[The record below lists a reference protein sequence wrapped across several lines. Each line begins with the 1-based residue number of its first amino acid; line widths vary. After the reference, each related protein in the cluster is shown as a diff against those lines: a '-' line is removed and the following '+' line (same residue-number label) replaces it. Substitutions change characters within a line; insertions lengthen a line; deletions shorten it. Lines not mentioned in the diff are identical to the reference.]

1 VDFTFR
7 PIGFLHTPYK
17 TAASI
22 PKTFGV
28 ATMAEGVVEILPE
41 YAEGLLDIESF
52 SHLIL
57 IFAFHQSREKP
68 LKVTP
73 PTQKKERGVFSSRSP
88 HRPNA
93 IGILTVRLVRR
104 EKEKLFVEGVD
115 LLDGTPLL
123 DIKPYLLHFDC
134 RPEATA
140 GI

>member
-1 VDFTFR
+1 MIFTFK

-17 TAASI
+17 TIESI

-28 ATMAEGVVEILPE
+28 APKAEGIVEVLPE
-41 YAEGLLDIESF
+41 YAEGLLDVESF

-57 IFAFHQSREKP
+57 IFAFHQSKEKP
-68 LKVTP
+68 LKVIP

-88 HRPNA
+88 HRPNP

-104 EKEKLFVEGVD
+104 EKERLFVEGVD
-115 LLDGTPLL
+115 LLNGTPLL

>member
-1 VDFTFR
+1 MEFIFK
-7 PIGFLHTPYK
+7 PIGYLRTHYQNRE
-17 TAASI
+17 AI

-28 ATMAEGVVEILPE
+28 APIAEGVVEILPE
-41 YAEGLLDIESF
+41 YAEGLLNIESF

-57 IFAFHQSREKP
+57 IFAFHQSNEKP
-68 LKVTP
+68 LRVIP
-73 PTQKKERGVFSSRSP
+73 PSQEKERGVFSSRSP
-88 HRPNA
+88 NRPNA

-104 EKEKLFVEGVD
+104 EKERLFVEGVD

-140 GI
+140 SM